1 MYDGLVQVMVI
12 AQHAQG
18 RRHQVDVATL
28 SGGQAKPAGR
38 EDAKDIAVREQ
49 EHIARTRTDPA
60 NHAIRAVSH
69 RVHGFP
75 PWCTRDVAD
84 VARALKSGPDGLARG
99 EAAARLERYGPN
111 QLEEAP
117 LPSALAVVLH
127 QFKSPLV
134 HILLFAT
141 VATVLLA
148 EYIDS
153 AVIPAVLVLLVL
165 NAVIGFTQERRAEE
179 SVRSLMKLVGPRAR
193 AVREGREWEIAS
205 RELVP
210 DDLALLESGA
220 RVPVELRLDVTTALR
235 IDESL
240 LASRSEAR

>member
-1 MYDGLVQVMVI
+1 
-12 AQHAQG
+12 
-18 RRHQVDVATL
+18 
-28 SGGQAKPAGR
+28 
-38 EDAKDIAVREQ
+38 
-49 EHIARTRTDPA
+49 
-60 NHAIRAVSH
+60 
-69 RVHGFP
+69 
-75 PWCTRDVAD
+75 VAD
-84 VARALKSGPDGLARG
+84 VARALESGPDGLARG

-111 QLEEAP
+111 QLGEAP
-117 LPSALAVVLH
+117 PPSALAVLLH
-127 QFKSPLV
+127 QFKSLLV

-153 AVIPAVLVLLVL
+153 AVIAAVLVLLVL

-179 SVRSLMKLVGPRAR
+179 SVRSLLKLVGPRAR

-205 RELVP
+205 GELVP

-220 RVPVELRLDVTTALR
+220 RVPVELRLDVPTALR